1 MSAISKIV
9 QHVSNFNNFSRI
21 SGGVLSVKSN
31 RSYFT
36 YTQSL
41 SQPLDRKPEYVSA
54 KEAFEKCLKSGKFL
68 KIN

>member
-9 QHVSNFNNFSRI
+9 PHVSNFNNFSRI

-54 KEAFEKCLKSGKFL
+54 KEAFEKCLKSGKFI